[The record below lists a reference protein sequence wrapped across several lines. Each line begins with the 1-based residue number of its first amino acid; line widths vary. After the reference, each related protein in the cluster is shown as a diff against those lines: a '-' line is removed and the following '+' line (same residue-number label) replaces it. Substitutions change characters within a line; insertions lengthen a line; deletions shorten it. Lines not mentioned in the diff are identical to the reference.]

1 MAKLQDGTLS
11 NRMVGRLAVAKDT
24 VYWDRELTG
33 FGVRV
38 YPTGSKVYVV
48 QVRGPKGPRRVTVGR
63 HGVIN
68 ADEAR
73 KRAASVIARV
83 KAGEEAVPGR
93 VKPTGGSTVAELAR
107 RYMEEHVAVRCKPST
122 AELTRAVV
130 YNHIIP
136 ALGGVPLEVLERA
149 QVAELHQRLNKTPP
163 MANMV
168 VRTLKMMYR
177 LAEGWGMVPKGC
189 NPCRA
194 IVKYP
199 DSKRERF
206 LTDREYTRLGRVLD
220 EAENRRGSSAAVAA
234 IRLLMLTGCRKSE
247 ILSLRWEN
255 VSLEAGEFRLP
266 DAKTGARV
274 VSLSPPA
281 LKLLSCLQRTPGS
294 PWVFPG
300 KNPDAHFR
308 SIYHAW
314 AIICSRAG
322 LEDVRIHDLRHSYAS
337 RALAL
342 GESLAMIGKLLG
354 HSQIKTTARYAHLE
368 RDSVR
373 ESAERVA
380 ASIADDVLGDDWRR
394 SLVSGYA
401 PGSAGYAG

>member
-1 MAKLQDGTLS
+1 MAKLQGGTLS
-11 NRMVGRLAVAKDT
+11 NRMVEKLAAEKDS
-24 VYWDRELTG
+24 VFWDRDLTG

-38 YPTGSKVYVV
+38 YPTGSKVYIA

-83 KAGEEAVPGR
+83 KAGEEVAPGP
-93 VKPTGGSTVAELAR
+93 VKPAGGPTVADLAR

-122 AELTRAVV
+122 GDLARAVV
-130 YNHIIP
+130 YKHILP
-136 ALGGVPLEVLERA
+136 ALGRAPLAALERA
-149 QVAELHQRLNKTPP
+149 QVAELHQRLGRTPY

-168 VRTLKMMYR
+168 VRTLKLMYR
-177 LAEGWGMVPKGC
+177 LGEGWGMVPGGC

-199 DSKRERF
+199 DRKRERF
-206 LTDREYTRLGRVLD
+206 LTDKEYTRLGRILE
-220 EAENRRGSSAAVAA
+220 EAQNRRGSAGAVAA

-255 VSLEAGEFRLP
+255 VSPEAREFRLP

-281 LKLLSCLQRTPGS
+281 LKLLSALPRTPGS
-294 PWVFPG
+294 PWVFPAR
-300 KNPDAHFR
+300 NPGEHLG
-308 SIYHAW
+308 SINQIW
-314 AIICSRAG
+314 KSVCSRAG
-322 LEDVRIHDLRHSYAS
+322 LENVRIHDLRHSYAS

-342 GESLAMIGKLLG
+342 GESLTMIGKLLG
-354 HSQIKTTARYAHLE
+354 HSQIKTTARYAHLARE
-368 RDSVR
+368 SVR

-380 ASIADDVLGDDWRR
+380 ASIADDILEDDWRR
-394 SLVSGYA
+394 AL
-401 PGSAGYAG
+401 GSEHVP